1 VLPPPRQRVVGVFE
15 HIAQAQQHPL
25 RKGARVLD
33 FGAGAGRHVAEFRS
47 AGYDAWGVDQS
58 YISHEAGAVEEAY
71 LRRVE
76 PPDYVLPFERDE
88 FDFVYSTSTM
98 EHVLDRAS

>member
-1 VLPPPRQRVVGVFE
+1 VVGVFE